1 MRRWI
6 AIGAVAAVTLVA
18 AGCGGDDT
26 SDTSAATQWAGDVC
40 SALTTWKDDVSAAAE
55 SLQGGNLSADALKS
69 AVGDV
74 GDATR
79 TLADD
84 LKGLGR
90 PDTEAGQEAQDTLTS
105 LADELATEADTIESA
120 VENASGISEILTAV
134 STISSTLGTMGQQV
148 SSAFSNL
155 EDLEGGQELKDAFT
169 ESDSCSS
176 LAGGS

>member
-6 AIGAVAAVTLVA
+6 AIGAVAAATLVA

-26 SDTSAATQWAGDVC
+26 SDTPAAAEWAGGVC
-40 SALTTWKDDVSAAAE
+40 TALTTWKDEVSGAAE
-55 SLQGGNLSADALKS
+55 SLQDGNLSADALKS

-79 TLADD
+79 TLSDD

-90 PDTEAGQEAQDTLTS
+90 PDTEAGQEAQETLAS

-120 VENASGISEILTAV
+120 VEDASGISEILTAV
-134 STISSTLGTMGQQV
+134 STISSTFVTMGQQV
-148 SSAFSNL
+148 SSAFSSL

-169 ESDSCSS
+169 ESESCSS